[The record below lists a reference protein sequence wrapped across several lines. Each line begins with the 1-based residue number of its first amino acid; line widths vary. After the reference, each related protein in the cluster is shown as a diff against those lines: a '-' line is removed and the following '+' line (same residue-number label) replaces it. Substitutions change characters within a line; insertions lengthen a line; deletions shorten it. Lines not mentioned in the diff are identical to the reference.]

1 MNVMLL
7 NVPGELQTPDLSARF
22 LRCCEERQLGDVELS
37 FGFVG
42 IHVPPVV
49 AIATRDLEGDYRLAY
64 ELLPTWVKSFGSCAA
79 LPVVDLR
86 HLVT

>member
-22 LRCCEERQLGDVELS
+22 LRCCEERQLGGVELS

-64 ELLPTWVKSFGSCAA
+64 ELSS
-79 LPVVDLR
+79 DLGEIVR
-86 HLVT
+86 FLRRASRG